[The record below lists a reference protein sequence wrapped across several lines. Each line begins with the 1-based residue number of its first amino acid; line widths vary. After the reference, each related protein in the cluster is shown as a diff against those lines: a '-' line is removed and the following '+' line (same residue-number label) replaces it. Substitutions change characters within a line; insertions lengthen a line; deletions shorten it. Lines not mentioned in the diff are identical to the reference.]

1 MTTEEEVMTH
11 TTCPVCGAPLTQM
24 EQFLAEAGAGV
35 QCRRCWSQIHASAP
49 KNESKESNSSKVSRR
64 AS

>member
-1 MTTEEEVMTH
+1 MSNA
-11 TTCPVCGAPLTQM
+11 TCPTCGAPLTQM

-35 QCRRCWSQIHASAP
+35 QCRRCWTLIHAAKQKIENKVSDTV
-49 KNESKESNSSKVSRR
+49 KVSRR